1 MSHTALSIDPHAA
14 LRDDV
19 RLLGN
24 LMGET
29 LQQQVGQE
37 FFEQIETIRHLAK
50 QARDGNGDARDQLN
64 HTLSNLTE
72 QELLPVARAF
82 TQFLNF
88 ANIAEQYHRVRRR
101 RAWQNTPDT
110 PPQSGSLQ
118 ELIPRLLKA
127 NRSPEQLWQSVLD
140 LDIELVL
147 TAHPTEIS
155 RRTLIQKYDDIADC
169 LQILDQQQLSPQEK
183 QAVLS
188 RLKQQIIAAWHTD
201 EIRSHKPTP
210 VDEAKWGFTAIEQT
224 LWFSIPQF
232 MRQLDSTIFE
242 YTGKHL
248 PLDHAPIRFASW
260 MGGDRDGNPNVT
272 HQVTQEVL
280 LLSRWQ
286 AADLYWRDVDAL
298 RWDLSMQDCNAAL
311 REVVGEESEEPYRDI
326 LRNVRTRLEHTRNWL
341 KTNIAGQ
348 SPDQIQTPTNHTPE
362 IDQNAVYHNTN
373 ELMQPLLLCYQSLVD
388 CNMQDIANGEL
399 LDLIRRVACFGI
411 ELLKLDIRQESG
423 RHRDTLNAI
432 TEYLKI
438 GSYLDW
444 DEAQRQQFLLQ
455 ELNNPRPLLP
465 RHVQTNQVQS
475 NQAQSNTG
483 DSPFSDDV
491 REVLA
496 TFNML
501 ARQPQQ
507 SLGAYVISMA
517 QQPSDILAVMLLQKE
532 AEIATPLRV
541 VPLFETLKDL
551 DNAADSLEQLLSVD
565 WYKQAITDC
574 LGQAKQEIM
583 IGYSDSAKDAGFLAA
598 NWAQYRAQEQLAQV
612 AEKHG
617 VQLTLFH
624 GRGGSISRGGAPTH
638 QALLSQ
644 PPGSVKGK
652 IRVTEQGEMIR
663 FKFGMQGIALRNL
676 ELYISAT
683 LEATLLPPPA
693 PKPEW
698 RDLMHHMTQVAVA
711 AYRETVHD
719 NPLFIR
725 YLRTVTP
732 ELELQM
738 LPLGSRPARRNT
750 SGGIESLRAIPW
762 VFAWT
767 QVRLMLPAW
776 LGTGWALN
784 SALSE
789 GQRPTIDD
797 MQQHWPYFQ
806 TLLNMLEMVL
816 SKADPAI
823 AAYYESR
830 LTSDPELMALGEVM
844 RDRLTSATDTLLDVI
859 DQTELLQNMPTLKRS
874 INVRTPYILPLHLLQ
889 AELMKRRRENGNTTY
904 DHALMVTIAGIAAGL
919 RNTG

>member
-1 MSHTALSIDPHAA
+1 MSHASLSTDPHAA

-24 LMGET
+24 LLGET

-37 FFEQIETIRHLAK
+37 FFEQIESIRHLSK
-50 QARDGNGDARDQLN
+50 QARDGNSEARDQLN

-72 QELLPVARAF
+72 HELLPVARAF

-118 ELIPRLLKA
+118 ELIPRLLQA
-127 NRSPEQLWQSVLD
+127 NCSPEQLWQSVLD

-169 LQILDQQQLSPQEK
+169 LQILDQQQLSPAEK
-183 QAVLS
+183 HAVLA

-232 MRQLDSTIFE
+232 MRQLDDITVDH
-242 YTGKHL
+242 TGKPL
-248 PLDHAPIRFASW
+248 PLSHAPIRFASW

-311 REVVGEESEEPYRDI
+311 REVVGAASEEPYRDI
-326 LRNVRTRLEHTRNWL
+326 LRTVRTRLEHTRNWL
-341 KTNIAGQ
+341 KATIDAQ
-348 SPDQIQTPTNHTPE
+348 SQSQTQSQTSNTPE
-362 IDQNAVYHNTN
+362 IDLAAVYHNTN

-438 GSYLDW
+438 GSYLQW
-444 DEAQRQQFLLQ
+444 NETQRQQFLLQ

-465 RHVQTNQVQS
+465 RHVQTNHA
-475 NQAQSNTG
+475 N
-483 DSPFSDDV
+483 SPFSDEV

-532 AEIATPLRV
+532 AEITTPLRV

-551 DNAADSLEQLLSVD
+551 DNAANSLEQLLSVD
-565 WYKQAITDC
+565 WYKQAITDNQ
-574 LGQAKQEIM
+574 GQAKQEIM

-698 RDLMHHMTQVAVA
+698 RDLMQRMTQFAVST
-711 AYRETVHD
+711 YRDTVHN
-719 NPLFIR
+719 NPLFIQ

-784 SALSE
+784 SALSD
-789 GQRPTIDD
+789 GQRALIDD

-830 LTSDPELMALGEVM
+830 LTTDPQLLELGKTLRE
-844 RDRLTSATDTLLDVI
+844 RLNSATDTLLDVI

-889 AELMKRRRENGNTTY
+889 AELMQRRREHNSTIY